1 MTIEARP
8 ENALRGSG
16 RHVEESNVDRSVPDE
31 RLEPLIAG
39 YRRFC
44 ASEWLR
50 ERERFELTAEH
61 GQQPH
66 TLVIAC
72 SDSRVDPQM
81 ILNAHPGELF
91 VVRNVAN
98 LVPPCEADETHHGTS
113 AAIEFAVRVLGVE
126 RILVLGHGMCGGV
139 KMLLEDDPPAGFDF
153 ATRWMDLASAAKLA
167 TGDVESPDAR
177 RKACEEATV
186 RLSLM
191 NLMTFPWVAE
201 AVRASA
207 LGLHGGYFDIRHGV
221 LSILQSNGAFVK
233 APHDGV

>member
-167 TGDVESPDAR
+167 TGCRVPGCPAQGVRRSDGAR
-177 RKACEEATV
+177 VPHE
-186 RLSLM
+186 
-191 NLMTFPWVAE
+191 
-201 AVRASA
+201 
-207 LGLHGGYFDIRHGV
+207 
-221 LSILQSNGAFVK
+221 
-233 APHDGV
+233 PHDLSMGRRSGQGFSAGPARWLF

>member
-16 RHVEESNVDRSVPDE
+16 RQVEESGGDRIERCKLPDE
-31 RLEPLIAG
+31 RLEPLITG
-39 YRRFC
+39 YRRFR
-44 ASEWLR
+44 ASGWLR

-98 LVPPCEADETHHGTS
+98 LVPPCEADGTHHGTS

-167 TGDVESPDAR
+167 TGDVESPGCPAQGVR
-177 RKACEEATV
+177 R
-186 RLSLM
+186 SD
-191 NLMTFPWVAE
+191 
-201 AVRASA
+201 RAPVP
-207 LGLHGGYFDIRHGV
+207 HE
-221 LSILQSNGAFVK
+221 
-233 APHDGV
+233 PHDLSMGRRSGQGFIAEPARWLF